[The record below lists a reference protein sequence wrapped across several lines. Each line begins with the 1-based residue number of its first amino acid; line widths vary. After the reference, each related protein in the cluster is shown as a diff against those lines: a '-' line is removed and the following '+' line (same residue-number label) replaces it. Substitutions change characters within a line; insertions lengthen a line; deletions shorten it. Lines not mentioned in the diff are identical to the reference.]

1 MEKEVQG
8 AHTMKKIHL
17 EKIPNNVKVGD
28 KCGVIEPNITED
40 CILIEDGV
48 AVGFYLSDIGK
59 YNPKAKSLA
68 IIADKELRSDNVPKQ
83 VMNRGP
89 KGSKLDQ
96 IRRKKEGTEIVEQY
110 STILGG
116 VPPKPHMRR
125 NYPSISSVHRVE
137 TAKNYIKA
145 MILLGKEC
153 EKIIS
158 DIMPEQYSKQK
169 ELIKQNCPKEYRL
182 TDLFTS
188 SISNYNISVDY
199 HVDRA
204 NLVGCVNAIVAKR
217 KNSSGG
223 NTTVPDYDATFASKD
238 NSLLVYPAW
247 RNIHGVTPIVKQEE
261 DGYRN
266 TLVFYPLASFK
277 KYV

>member
-1 MEKEVQG
+1 MEEEAQG
-8 AHTMKKIHL
+8 AYLMKEIHL
-17 EKIPNNVKVGD
+17 EKIPNDVKVGD

-40 CILIEDGV
+40 CILVEDGETI
-48 AVGFYLSDIGK
+48 GFYLSDIGK
-59 YNPKAKSLA
+59 YNQKAKDLA
-68 IIADKELRSDNVPKQ
+68 NIADKELRTKNVPKT

-96 IRRKKEGTEIVEQY
+96 IRRKRDGIEIVEQY

-125 NYPSISSVHRVE
+125 NYPSISSVHSVK

-153 EKIIS
+153 EKIIQE
-158 DIMPEQYSKQK
+158 IMPEQYEKQK
-169 ELIKQNCPKEYRL
+169 KLIEQNCPKDYRL

-188 SISNYNISVDY
+188 SISNYNIAVDY
-199 HVDRA
+199 HIDRA

-217 KNSSGG
+217 KNSEGG
-223 NTTVPDYDATFASKD
+223 NTTVPDYGATFASLD

-247 RNIHGVTPIVKQEE
+247 RNIHGVTPIIKHAEN
-261 DGYRN
+261 GYRN